1 MDKSLDSSS
10 EASSPG
16 LSGSMISPLASPLT
30 RQSSYEF
37 PNSIDPA
44 PLPPQLGDVLV
55 VGGCGFLG
63 HHVVK
68 FLLKE
73 PTVTS
78 ISVMCRSP
86 FKNKFDGVTYHIG
99 DVTKLNHCRHVLQQV
114 KPKVIFNTAS
124 PHAYKEYVKFSLSF
138 EDT

>member
-1 MDKSLDSSS
+1 MASAASDKPLDSSS
-10 EASSPG
+10 ECSIPESPG
-16 LSGSMISPLASPLT
+16 SVDSLASPLT

-37 PNSIDPA
+37 PNNVDPNS
-44 PLPPQLGDVLV
+44 LLPQLGNVLV

-68 FLLKE
+68 FLLNE

-86 FKNKFDGVTYHIG
+86 FKNKFDGVDYHIG
-99 DVTKLNHCRHVLQQV
+99 DVTKFDHCRHVLEQV

-124 PHAYKEYVKFSLSF
+124 PHAYKE
-138 EDT
+138 